1 VKWSSSLQKARA
13 QLSPTSHHQKQMY
26 DSCCSGNPG
35 RKKKA
40 LRTTQRGTK
49 ANSPSEQ
56 RRTESESRPRER
68 RLRFGGC
75 YGNRAGNLAVG
86 ETTESQRVF
95 STAHAPRRKNRVESP
110 TMSHAETLISELVQ
124 WQQQENTGAQTR
136 GTEPVVV
143 NCDHESKNSGK

>member
-1 VKWSSSLQKARA
+1 VKWSSSPQKARA

-26 DSCCSGNPG
+26 THVAQGTRDGRRLYAQLNVERRRTHQASSG
-35 RKKKA
+35 
-40 LRTTQRGTK
+40 
-49 ANSPSEQ
+49 EQ
-56 RRTESESRPRER
+56 RARAGHENEDSDLGAATE
-68 RLRFGGC
+68 
-75 YGNRAGNLAVG
+75 NRAGDLAVR